1 MSMPLLSL
9 LLSPQLCE
17 SISSTFSFVLHACI
31 LFILGILLNVP
42 GPSLKVILLNVNRP
56 ECRGTATAVGEFFN
70 NCGRIIGPI
79 IFTYLEREK
88 DRINALLTVSNF
100 FFISSAFSFMLRMTI
115 EKDEEDVNE
124 YIHNVKISH
133 LSSEAIAID
142 MKCEE
147 PKITEDVPLLHA

>member
-1 MSMPLLSL
+1 MPLLSL

-31 LFILGILLNVP
+31 LFTLGILLNVP